1 LICGVEHRPHLNAG
15 LTRVATDKT
24 MHPLPN
30 AWMNRMDTPPPNRPV
45 PLTATDPSAAQM
57 LAWLRLRQEM
67 LELHARLE
75 YVKLMLKIGG

>member
-1 LICGVEHRPHLNAG
+1 
-15 LTRVATDKT
+15 

-45 PLTATDPSAAQM
+45 PFKPIEPNDAQM

-75 YVKLMLKIGG
+75 YVKLMLKIGA

>member
-1 LICGVEHRPHLNAG
+1 
-15 LTRVATDKT
+15 
-24 MHPLPN
+24 
-30 AWMNRMDTPPPNRPV
+30 MNRMNTPPPNRPV
-45 PLTATDPSAAQM
+45 PFTAPDPTGTQM